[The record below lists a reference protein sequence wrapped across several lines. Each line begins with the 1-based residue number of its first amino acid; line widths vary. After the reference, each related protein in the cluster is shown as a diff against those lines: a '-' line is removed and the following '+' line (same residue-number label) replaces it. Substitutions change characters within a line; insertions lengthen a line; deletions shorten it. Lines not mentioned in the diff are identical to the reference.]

1 MSLVTTVMSTI
12 VTAKRVLKQLINRM
26 EDENDETTEEDDTDD
41 DDDNDDIRT
50 ETTNGTATTHNYN
63 ENSVDGCGDDGG
75 G

>member
-1 MSLVTTVMSTI
+1 
-12 VTAKRVLKQLINRM
+12 M

-75 G
+75 GYLRYWTGDDGVCNFFPRYL

>member
-41 DDDNDDIRT
+41 DDDQRRHPDGDDEWDGNDT
-50 ETTNGTATTHNYN
+50 YN